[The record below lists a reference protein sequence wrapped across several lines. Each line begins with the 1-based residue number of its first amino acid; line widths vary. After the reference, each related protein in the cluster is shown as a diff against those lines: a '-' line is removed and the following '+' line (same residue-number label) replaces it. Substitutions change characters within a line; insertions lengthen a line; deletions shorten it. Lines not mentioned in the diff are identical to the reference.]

1 MIKTLAA
8 CAAVIALAG
17 CASPVTRTAT
27 GEIPPARVY
36 IKSMTQQDAGL
47 SAIEFRRDAGLFNSQ
62 MLELAINDVVLAQII
77 GGEHLTIWLKPGSYT
92 FSVKPAQGLTNT
104 ATTDQNKVV
113 VEVKNGG
120 AYRVRI
126 SSDTRGLKISLAQ

>member
-17 CASPVTRTAT
+17 CVTPVTRTAT

-47 SAIEFRRDAGLFNSQ
+47 SAIEFQRDAGLLNSQ
-62 MLELAINDVVLAQII
+62 MMELAINDVVLAQIA
-77 GGEHLTIWLKPGSYT
+77 GGEHLTIWLKPGSYA
-92 FSVKPAQGLTNT
+92 FSIKAAQGLTNT
-104 ATTDQNKVV
+104 ADLEHNKVV
-113 VEVKNGG
+113 VDVRNGG

-126 SSDTRGLKISLAQ
+126 ASDVRGLKMTMAQ